1 MAISKFNYCKYL
13 SRVKG
18 HYNLNVDDFIVVD
31 DAARILSSSV
41 YHCEHITIAVS
52 SERFD
57 ELKKHP
63 LPECTVKNHIK
74 LLEGV
79 LCRRMQLPEADEK
92 KWVGNC
98 WSLTREYLKHILE
111 AELVG
116 AKTTAVRQV
125 QINREIELLA
135 NMNPEQTVTS
145 NSGRVQARIGSAILY
160 MGVHKED
167 ITIMDQTIKA
177 LTDNIKPDNDLVIIG
192 VEAKE
197 FAKVKRKMAIPEA
210 TDFHSGAKIYS
221 GFEIEPNTYVVPLSK
236 KVYDATTLAK
246 GPYYDK
252 AMGMTYLRLKYV

>member
-1 MAISKFNYCKYL
+1 MAISKFTYSKYL

-31 DAARILSSSV
+31 EAARMLSSSV
-41 YHCEHITIAVS
+41 YHCEYITIAVS
-52 SERFD
+52 SQRFD
-57 ELKKHP
+57 ELKKHT

-79 LCRRMQLPEADEK
+79 LCRRVQLPEVDEK

-98 WSLTREYLKHILE
+98 WALTREYLKRVLE

-116 AKTTAVRQV
+116 TKTTAVRQI
-125 QINREIELLA
+125 QINREIELLT
-135 NMNPEQTVTS
+135 NLNPEQTVTS
-145 NSGRVQARIGSAILY
+145 NSGRVQARVDSAILY
-160 MGVHKED
+160 MGVNKED

-177 LTDNIKPDNDLVIIG
+177 LTDNIKPDNDLIIIG
-192 VEAKE
+192 IEAKE

-236 KVYDATTLAK
+236 KVYDATTAAK